1 MILKLKLEEH
11 LKLRFLVLVVLYLI
25 FFYFFIFKNILL
37 YLDLKEF
44 ITSEEIKIEKLNL
57 ENSEL
62 EKSLAL
68 KEENL
73 KKELLLLEE
82 MKEKTND
89 KLPFSKISDA
99 FELINMYMDKNNII
113 FESFGRSQ
121 KSGNIKNIS
130 FSFKAFEENC
140 INFLKDLEDSE
151 YYFKLNESYF
161 SLASLNSQVLCKL
174 SIKFKL
180 SDNFEKTATQ
190 KNINENIFLKTINS
204 DDKPSYMRIGNNK
217 FYGTY
222 KNKKEKTTS
231 KENNTLKKD

>member
-1 MILKLKLEEH
+1 MVLKLKSEDH
-11 LKLRFLVLVVLYLI
+11 LKLKFLTLVILYLI
-25 FFYFFIFKNILL
+25 FFYFFIFKNILV
-37 YLDLKEF
+37 YLELKEF
-44 ITSEEIKIEKLNL
+44 ITSEEIKIEKLNF

-62 EKSLAL
+62 EKSLVL

-73 KKELLLLEE
+73 KEELLLFEE
-82 MKEKTND
+82 MKEKTNE
-89 KLPFSKISDA
+89 KLPFPKISDA

-174 SIKFKL
+174 TIKFKL
-180 SDNFEKTATQ
+180 NDSFEKIAIQ

-204 DDKPSYMRIGNNK
+204 NENSSYMRIGNNK
-217 FYGTY
+217 FYRTY
-222 KNKKEKTTS
+222 KNKQEKPAS
-231 KENNTLKKD
+231 KENKTLKKD